1 VEKVL
6 HSFKHKYCIG
16 DKRMPITTLTNIS
29 VPTEGAG
36 SNSSLLMPK
45 LQYRFRV
52 FLDNFGTTGAA
63 DGTREIS
70 RQVVD
75 VTRPNVSF
83 EQMTIEAYNSRT
95 YLAGKHTWDPITLT
109 LREDANN
116 NVQKIV
122 GQQIQRQF
130 DFYEQ
135 SSAVS
140 SGTYKF
146 QTRIEILDGG
156 NGAQG
161 ANIIDRFHLVGCY
174 IESANYN
181 TLAYATNE
189 PVTTTLSIRYDN
201 AIQFGADEDFI
212 GIGSAVGRASNASI
226 GGTTVTG

>member
-1 VEKVL
+1 
-6 HSFKHKYCIG
+6 
-16 DKRMPITTLTNIS
+16 MPITTLQNIS

-52 FLDNFGTTGAA
+52 LLDNFGTTGGP
-63 DGTREIS
+63 DGTREVS

-83 EQMTIEAYNSRT
+83 EQMTIEAYNSKT

-116 NVQKIV
+116 NVQKVV
-122 GQQIQRQF
+122 GQQLQKQF
-130 DFYEQ
+130 DFFEQ

-156 NGAQG
+156 NGANG
-161 ANIIDRFHLVGCY
+161 ANVIDRFQLVGCY
-174 IESANYN
+174 LESANYN
-181 TLAYATNE
+181 SLAYATNE
-189 PVTTTLSIRYDN
+189 AVTTTLSIRYDN
-201 AIQFGADEDFI
+201 AIQFGSDESFE
-212 GIGSAVGRASNASI
+212 GIGEAVTRAVNSAI